1 MSRAA
6 RWAPLY
12 LAASMAL
19 VGANVA
25 LGKLIVAAVPVLA
38 FLLLR
43 GLLSCALFAPEFA
56 RHLRAGVPLTPAER
70 RNLFWQA
77 LLGIVGFSV
86 FMLFGLRLTTATAAG
101 VITSTIPA
109 AVAVLSWLLL
119 RERLSA
125 RVISSVVLAV
135 AGVAVLNLGPVLY
148 SQGYAAFAGQSL
160 LGNALVLCAVFC
172 EASYVVQ
179 AKRLTGTL
187 GAARISAFA
196 NLYALVIVLPF
207 GLWSLRDVNVSAIDA
222 KLVAVMAWYIVAAS
236 VVCFWLWM
244 KGIAHV
250 SASRAGVFTACLP
263 IAAALMAVLVL
274 GERFTAF
281 HVVALALVIVGVWLA
296 ATDRA

>member
-6 RWAPLY
+6 RLAPWY
-12 LAASMAL
+12 LGASMAL

-25 LGKLIVAAVPVLA
+25 LGKLIVAVVPVLA

-43 GLLSCALFAPEFA
+43 GLLSCVLFAPEFV
-56 RHLRAGVPLTPAER
+56 RHWRAGVPLTPGER

-109 AVAVLSWLLL
+109 AVALLSWLLL
-119 RERLSA
+119 RERPST
-125 RVISSVVLAV
+125 RVLASVALAV
-135 AGVAVLNLGPVLY
+135 AGVALLNLGPILY
-148 SQGYAAFAGQSL
+148 KQGYAAFTGQSIT
-160 LGNALVLCAVFC
+160 GNALILCAVLC
-172 EASYVVQ
+172 EASYVVL

-196 NLYALVIVLPF
+196 NAYALLIVLPF
-207 GLWSLRDVNVSAIDA
+207 GVWALREVDFNALTPQ
-222 KLVAVMAWYIVAAS
+222 LVGVMAWYIVAAS
-236 VVCFWLWM
+236 VICFWLWM
-244 KGIAHV
+244 KGIRHV

-263 IAAALMAVLVL
+263 IAAALTAVLVL
-274 GERFTAF
+274 GERFSVF
-281 HVVALALVIVGVWLA
+281 HVGALLLVLAGIWLA
-296 ATDRA
+296 ATE